1 MTGSVGNYMA
11 AIVYRKGLIAAEQ
24 YHDRI
29 TAENFP
35 WFIHENFAIMFKKY
49 FNPRGMLFFYRILAH
64 NKIAYNPELLET
76 RLRNESLLN

>member
-35 WFIHENFAIMFKKY
+35 
-49 FNPRGMLFFYRILAH
+49 
-64 NKIAYNPELLET
+64 
-76 RLRNESLLN
+76 